1 MSTFY
6 ETLKI
11 LGDAYGIE
19 AQYTDNWGKIHWT
32 DPSIGRQILELK
44 GIPLS
49 PDLAA
54 IDPQVMVVSA
64 DAPPEKACIY
74 LEGKIG
80 TDDLL
85 KLTGH
90 VTAKDSSGRVP
101 DLHFGIP
108 DDCVVL
114 DVDEATNLL
123 TVSLPFP
130 QDLPLGEHRLEL
142 VCTLGDERFR
152 AECLWIVCPGNAYLP
167 RTLGEGNRI
176 SGVAIAL
183 YGVRSRTNW
192 GVGDF
197 ADLKKIIDWAR
208 YDLGAAVV
216 GLNPLH
222 ALFNKR
228 PFHSSPYLPS
238 SRLFRNFIYL
248 DLPVILDFTRSTAAV
263 KMVNS
268 AKMRERIA
276 RLRSEEQVNYE
287 GVAELKLEVLRVVF
301 RTFLETECPRESG
314 DAAVKQAGPRP
325 STVLSRKGSGRK
337 AGSRLVT
344 AGRDGD
350 LLESNPV
357 SGRWAAFR
365 SYCETEGDYLDR
377 FATFCALMEHFRSAL
392 PDATTWKQWPE
403 AFQSWS
409 SDEIAA
415 FRRQHQEQILF
426 WMYVQ
431 WQLDVQ
437 LKGVQDYALEKG
449 MLLGLYHDEALA
461 VDRNGADC
469 WAWPEFFHHGFTV
482 GAPPDAFAPDGQDWG
497 FPPPNRD
504 RHRCTGYR
512 LFRKQMQANCAHAGA
527 LRIDHV
533 MQLCHLF
540 WIPPGGKPKDG
551 VYVKDY
557 EQDLLNLL
565 CLESELGKT
574 MIIGE
579 DLGTIPGHFR
589 ERLMEKGILSYRLFY
604 FERDREE
611 NLLHS
616 GAYPESAVVSIA
628 THDLPTLVGFWSGR
642 DIRVRREIGQL
653 DEQTEREFE
662 ESRVRHKAKIIER
675 LVQDGFLP
683 EDVAHAAWES
693 SVPTDELH
701 SAILRFIFA
710 TRSRLAVVSQ
720 EDIFLDA
727 RQQNVPGTTSAHPNW
742 VTKMRYSVEELRTD
756 PEARRFSEKFSRL
769 SAEAGR
775 SAY

>member
-19 AQYTDNWGKIHWT
+19 AQYTDNWGKIHVT
-32 DPSIGRQILELK
+32 DPAVARQILELK
-44 GIPLS
+44 GIPLAA
-49 PDLAA
+49 DLVD
-54 IDPQVMVVSA
+54 IDPQVTVVST
-64 DAPPEKACIY
+64 DALPEKACIY

-80 TDDLL
+80 TGDLL

-90 VTAKDSSGRVP
+90 VTAKDISGCVP
-101 DLHFGIP
+101 DLHFAIP
-108 DDCVVL
+108 HEWVTF
-114 DVDEATNLL
+114 DVDEPTNLL
-123 TVSLPFP
+123 TVSFPFP
-130 QDLPLGEHRLEL
+130 KDLPVGEHRLEV
-142 VCTLGDERFR
+142 VCVLGEERYQ
-152 AECLWIVCPGNAYLP
+152 ASCLWIVCPGKAHLP
-167 RTLGEGNRI
+167 QPLVEGKRI
-176 SGVAIAL
+176 AGVAIAL

-197 ADLKKIIDWAR
+197 ADLQKIIDWAHD
-208 YDLGAAVV
+208 DLGAAVV

-222 ALFNKR
+222 ALFNTR

-248 DLPVILDFTRSTAAV
+248 NVPGIVDFTRSSTAP
-263 KMVNS
+263 KIVNS
-268 AKMRERIA
+268 AKTRAKVA
-276 RLRSEEQVNYE
+276 RLRSEEQVDYE
-287 GVAELKLEVLRVVF
+287 GVAALKIEVLREVF
-301 RTFLETECPRESG
+301 RTFLEIERPGKPDPASVRQGS
-314 DAAVKQAGPRP
+314 PRP
-325 STVLSRKGSGRK
+325 SPVLPPPGSGSEEGLPRD
-337 AGSRLVT
+337 T
-344 AGRDGD
+344 AGREGN
-350 LLESNPV
+350 LSESVPV
-357 SGRWAAFR
+357 SDRWTAFR
-365 SYCETEGDYLDR
+365 SYCEAEGEYLDR
-377 FATFCALMEHFRSAL
+377 FATFCALEEHFRSKL
-392 PDATTWKQWPE
+392 PNATTWRQWPE
-403 AFQSWS
+403 AFQTWLSAEVS
-409 SDEIAA
+409 A
-415 FRRQHQEQILF
+415 FRRQYEEHVLF

-437 LKGVQDYALEKG
+437 LREVQEYALGKG

-497 FPPPNRD
+497 FPPPDRD
-504 RHRCTGYR
+504 RHRSTGYR
-512 LFRKQMQANCAHAGA
+512 LFRKQMRANCAHAGA

-533 MQLCHLF
+533 MQLYHLF

-565 CLESELGKT
+565 CLESELGRT
-574 MIIGE
+574 VIIGE

-611 NLLHS
+611 NLLHA
-616 GAYPESAVVSIA
+616 GAYPESALVSIA

-653 DEQTEREFE
+653 DEQTEQEFE

-683 EDVAHAAWES
+683 DAVAHEAWQS
-693 SVPTDELH
+693 PVPTDELH

-710 TRSRLAVVSQ
+710 TRSRLVVASQ

-727 RQQNVPGTTSAHPNW
+727 RQQNVPGTTWEHPNW
-742 VTKMRYSVEELRTD
+742 VTKMRYSVEELRTN
-756 PEARRFSEKFSRL
+756 PEARRLSEKFRML
-769 SAEAGR
+769 AAEAGR
-775 SAY
+775 STD